1 MLIDAIRGGLSI
13 EEVIAYLFS
22 AVIVIFLTLPIHEWA
37 HAFAA
42 SKLGDP
48 TPRYQG
54 RLTLNPFAH
63 IDYIGALCIL
73 LCGFGWAKPVGVNT
87 RYFNNPKR
95 DMAITAFAG
104 PLSNIVLAFIS
115 LIILNIIIVSAG
127 ALSGIFVFVYN
138 MLFYVAYINIGL
150 AVFNLIPIPPL
161 DGSRLLSAFLP
172 DRLYYK
178 LMQYERVLYY
188 VILALIIT
196 GVLDVPLSYATEGI
210 LSGLI
215 NLTNL
220 IFSIF

>member
-1 MLIDAIRGGLSI
+1 
-13 EEVIAYLFS
+13 
-22 AVIVIFLTLPIHEWA
+22 
-37 HAFAA
+37 
-42 SKLGDP
+42 
-48 TPRYQG
+48 
-54 RLTLNPFAH
+54 
-63 IDYIGALCIL
+63 
-73 LCGFGWAKPVGVNT
+73 
-87 RYFNNPKR
+87 
-95 DMAITAFAG
+95 MAITAFAG